1 MTTAVMA
8 AATTG
13 VESRHMS
20 IDALPPPELP
30 ARAVGAGHRDPVQA
44 SPGWV
49 TVVSATGRPQRRAR
63 PISLRRLIGM
73 LTAAGVLLM
82 CLVAVA
88 GSLLSRQIAGSQA
101 VREVAQTTDLLAE
114 SVLQPSLTNPMAT
127 DPKAAAALDPLV
139 RERILSSS
147 LLRVKLWSTD
157 GKIIY
162 SDEPRLVGRTF
173 GLDGGAR
180 AALSSP
186 RTEAEITDLS
196 RPENAF
202 ERDQAKLLEVY
213 RPVWTPDGHELLFE
227 TYFRY
232 DAVTDRSSELWHGFV
247 GITLSSVG
255 LLFLLLMPVMWALLR
270 RTRQAQLQH
279 EAMMQRA
286 LDAST
291 EERQRIAAALHDGI
305 VQELAATSFGLAG
318 AAEAAQAGQ
327 QPGLAEELRS
337 AATTVRASLG
347 GLRSLVV
354 DLYPPSLR
362 SAGLPAALRDL
373 AATPVSRGPRVTVG
387 IDDAAANE
395 LSPEQQQAIYRIAQ
409 ECLRNTVKHAEAD
422 SAEISFTRDGDGVCL
437 QISDNGVGFEPT
449 SRPAQHLGLSLMRD
463 VAAAIDGRLELRT
476 APGAGTGWRL
486 WVPTR

>member
-1 MTTAVMA
+1 
-8 AATTG
+8 
-13 VESRHMS
+13 MS
-20 IDALPPPELP
+20 IDALPQPDLP
-30 ARAVGAGHRDPVQA
+30 SGAASAGHRDPAQA
-44 SPGWV
+44 PPGWV
-49 TVVSATGRPQRRAR
+49 TVVSATRRPSGHTR
-63 PISLRRLIGM
+63 PISLRRLITM

-139 RERILSSS
+139 RDRILSGS

-157 GKIIY
+157 GKIVY
-162 SDEPRLVGRTF
+162 SDETRLVGQTF
-173 GLDGGAR
+173 GLDEGAR

-186 RTEAEITDLS
+186 RTQAEITDLS

-270 RTRQAQLQH
+270 RTRQAQLQR

-318 AAEAAQAGQ
+318 AAETAQAERQ
-327 QPGLAEELRS
+327 SGLAEQLRS

-373 AATPVSRGPRVTVG
+373 AATPVSRGPQVTVE
-387 IDDAAANE
+387 IDDAAAAE
-395 LSPEQQQAIYRIAQ
+395 LSPDQQQAIYRIAQ
-409 ECLRNTVKHAEAD
+409 ECLRNTVKHAGAD
-422 SAEISFTRDGDGVCL
+422 NAEIRLFPVGDGACL
-437 QISDNGVGFEPT
+437 QVSDSGVGFDPAN
-449 SRPAQHLGLSLMRD
+449 RPARHLGLSLMRD
-463 VAAAIDGRLELRT
+463 VAGAIGGRLELRT
-476 APGAGTGWRL
+476 APGAGTSWRL
-486 WVPTR
+486 WVQTR

>member
-1 MTTAVMA
+1 
-8 AATTG
+8 
-13 VESRHMS
+13 MS
-20 IDALPPPELP
+20 IDALAQPERSSST
-30 ARAVGAGHRDPVQA
+30 ADADHRDPAQA
-44 SPGWV
+44 QPGWL
-49 TVVSATGRPQRRAR
+49 TVVVAATGRSIGSSR
-63 PISLRRLIGM
+63 PISLRRMVIM
-73 LTAAGVLLM
+73 LTTAGVLLL

-139 RERILSSS
+139 RDRILSSS
-147 LLRVKLWSTD
+147 LLRVKLWSPA

-162 SDEPRLVGRTF
+162 SDETQLVGRSF
-173 GLDGGAR
+173 DLDEGAR

-186 RTEAEITDLS
+186 RTQAEITDLS

-227 TYFRY
+227 MYFRY

-270 RTRQAQLQH
+270 RTRQAQLQR

-305 VQELAATSFGLAG
+305 VQELAATSFGLAA
-318 AAEAAQAGQ
+318 AAETARAAS
-327 QPGLAEELRS
+327 QPGLADQLRS

-354 DLYPPSLR
+354 DLYPASLR

-373 AATPVSRGPRVTVG
+373 AATPISRGPQVIVD
-387 IDDAAANE
+387 IDDTAAAE
-395 LSPEQQQAIYRIAQ
+395 LSPDQQQATYRIAQ

-422 SAEISFTRDGDGVCL
+422 TAQISLRADGDGVCL
-437 QISDNGVGFEPT
+437 LVSDDGVGFDPA

-463 VAAAIDGRLELRT
+463 VATAIGGQLEVRT
-476 APGAGTGWRL
+476 APGTGTGWRL
-486 WVPTR
+486 WVRTR